1 MSMERALPLDELWS
15 GEMRQVIV
23 RGVRVLLVNVDG
35 SVRAYEDRCRHQGV
49 ALSLG
54 KLEGDVLTCSAH
66 AWQYDV
72 RTGCGVNPESVRL
85 RAFAVAVA
93 LCESGRFAW
102 SEFQQ
107 SLIAEIGA
115 AEAAGHATVGGPDYY
130 RHWLSALTRL
140 LETKGIVDAAE
151 LAGRIAEAGPPPPPQ
166 DPRGRHI

>member
-1 MSMERALPLDELWS
+1 MSVTRADDLIATARAL
-15 GEMRQVIV
+15 
-23 RGVRVLLVNVDG
+23 
-35 SVRAYEDRCRHQGV
+35 A
-49 ALSLG
+49 
-54 KLEGDVLTCSAH
+54 
-66 AWQYDV
+66 
-72 RTGCGVNPESVRL
+72 PEAMFSEPWEA

-151 LAGRIAEAGPPPPPQ
+151 LAGRIAEAGPPLPPQ